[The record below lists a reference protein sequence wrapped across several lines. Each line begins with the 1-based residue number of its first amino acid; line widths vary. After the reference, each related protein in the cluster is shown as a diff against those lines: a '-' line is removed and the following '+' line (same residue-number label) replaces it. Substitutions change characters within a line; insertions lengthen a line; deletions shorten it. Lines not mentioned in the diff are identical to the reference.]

1 MARLCPLFSG
11 SGGNSYYIGSR
22 SAGLLIDAGRSARQL
37 DRMLQRCG
45 IDPMAIQGVLITHEH
60 SDHIAGVR
68 VFAKKYGIPV
78 FASQGTLLA
87 MQPSLEGVESWVLE
101 GPLQLAGMEV
111 TPFAT
116 PHDSA
121 QSLGFRI
128 QTADGRQFAL
138 ATDLG
143 VVTPCV
149 REHLL
154 GAEFV
159 VLESNHDREMLRNGP
174 YPAYL
179 KRRILAGTGHLSNGD
194 CAAFLPELAR
204 AGAKRF
210 LLAISAGRTTRPPW
224 PGRRPSAP
232 FPPRGTR
239 RGQAFG
245 WTWPRWRTKRA
256 RALSFRR
263 GAYAGSQIDLRGQI
277 EGILLAGR
285 RGRV

>member
-45 IDPMAIQGVLITHEH
+45 IDPMAIQGILITHEH

-204 AGAKRF
+204 RGPNGF
-210 LLAISAGRTTRPPW
+210 CWPTSAGRTTRPPW

-232 FPPRGTR
+232 FPPQGTR
-239 RGQAFG
+239 RARAFG
-245 WTWPRWRTKRA
+245 WTWPQWRTKRA
-256 RALSFRR
+256 KALSFRR

>member
-1 MARLCPLFSG
+1 
-11 SGGNSYYIGSR
+11 
-22 SAGLLIDAGRSARQL
+22 
-37 DRMLQRCG
+37 MLQRCG
-45 IDPMAIQGVLITHEH
+45 IDPMAIQGILITHEH

-101 GPLQLAGMEV
+101 GSLQLAGMEV

-128 QTADGRQFAL
+128 QTADGREFAL

-174 YPAYL
+174 TRPISSDGFWRGQATCPT
-179 KRRILAGTGHLSNGD
+179 GTAPPFCRSWPVRGPSGFCCSLSGENNT
-194 CAAFLPELAR
+194 PSLAR
-204 AGAKRF
+204 QEAV
-210 LLAISAGRTTRPPW
+210 
-224 PGRRPSAP
+224 SAP
-232 FPPRGTR
+232 FRGGYR

>member
-1 MARLCPLFSG
+1 MDGMARLCPLFSG

-45 IDPMAIQGVLITHEH
+45 IDPMAIQGILITHEH

-101 GPLQLAGMEV
+101 GPLQLAGMEA

-210 LLAISAGRTTRPPW
+210 LLAHLSGENNT
-224 PGRRPSAP
+224 PSL
-232 FPPRGTR
+232 
-239 RGQAFG
+239 
-245 WTWPRWRTKRA
+245 A
-256 RALSFRR
+256 RQEAVSALS
-263 GAYAGSQIDLRGQI
+263 AAGYQ
-277 EGILLAGR
+277 EGTGFWLDVAPVENQEGKSIIF
-285 RGRV
+285 